1 MSQNGRYQYPLM
13 ENARGSLQAASGRKL
28 NDIDLEAAAAGEL
41 NPADLQV
48 GAETLRAQAAIAA
61 EAGFPELAANLTRAA
76 ELTAVPNEELLRMY
90 ERLRP
95 GRSTYEELLEMAHT
109 LEETYQAPVTAAFV
123 REAAEVYRTR
133 NLLRKS

>member
-1 MSQNGRYQYPLM
+1 MSQNGRYRYPLM
-13 ENARGSLQAASGRKL
+13 DHARESLQAASGRKL

-95 GRSTYEELLEMAHT
+95 GRSTYDELLEMAHT
-109 LEETYQAPVTAAFV
+109 LEAIYQASVTAAFV
-123 REAAEVYRTR
+123 REAAHVYRLR
-133 NLLRKS
+133 GLLKRT